1 MSDNNNQFQPYRYS
15 GAQSPQQQPTSPR
28 APGSLNLAAAQA
40 NYDERNGGLFGVLKR
55 PAVATAALLFGAALL
70 ASVAFFGG
78 SDTTDNDLQVP
89 IIKADATPV
98 REAPVSPQGMQIQYG
113 DNSIFAAPNLAQAP
127 EQAPVENLLENV
139 PSGLVISDSTASN
152 ATNEVVAALSP
163 APTAVTPVPTPS
175 ITEVPVKT
183 QKTETEAPTPAT
195 QKLYKPGDAPET
207 LAFVQSVLKE
217 KDSKTAAPKV
227 VAKAETPKASQL
239 AGIKPAAGAATART
253 ATAIKPGSYYVQ
265 LASVQSQSGA
275 HGSWGKLK
283 KTYSSLLS
291 KADYR
296 VKQADLGAKGTY
308 YRIQAGPM
316 SKADA
321 DRICGSIK
329 AQKPGGCLVTK

>member
-15 GAQSPQQQPTSPR
+15 GAQSPQQPPTSPR
-28 APGSLNLAAAQA
+28 APGSLNLSAGQPGG
-40 NYDERNGGLFGVLKR
+40 YDDGRSSVFGFVKR
-55 PAVATAALLFGAALL
+55 PAVATAALLFGAAIL
-70 ASVAFFGG
+70 ASVMFFSG
-78 SDTTDNDLQVP
+78 SDNTDSDLQVP

-98 REAPVSPQGMQIQYG
+98 REAPTNPQGMQIQYG
-113 DNSIFAAPNLAQAP
+113 DSSLFSAPNLAQAP
-127 EQAPVENLLENV
+127 EQAPVENLLDDV
-139 PSGLVISDSTASN
+139 PSGLVISENIAINTVNDT
-152 ATNEVVAALSP
+152 VAALSP
-163 APTAVTPVPTPS
+163 TATTITPVQTPS

-183 QKTETEAPTPAT
+183 QKIESGAAT

-217 KDSKTAAPKV
+217 KDSKKDTPKV
-227 VAKAETPKASQL
+227 IAKIQTPKASQL
-239 AGIKPAAGAATART
+239 ATIKPAAGAATART
-253 ATAIKPGSYYVQ
+253 ATAIKPGNHYVQ

-275 HGSWGKLK
+275 HQSWGKLK
-283 KTYSSLLS
+283 STYSALLK

-329 AQKPGGCLVTK
+329 TQKPGGCLVTK